1 MERKPR
7 RRIQTSFSEEEYLR
21 LKKKADE
28 AGLAV
33 PVFLRQAADA
43 MGVRA
48 ALNADVPVLIH
59 EVRAAGASLAKLV
72 KIAEDG
78 GMLEAEDL
86 RKALADS
93 RAAEKKIFRAYL
105 R

>member
-7 RRIQTSFSEEEYLR
+7 RRVQTSFTEEEYR
-21 LKKKADE
+21 GLKKKADM
-28 AGLAV
+28 AGLTVSA
-33 PVFLRQAADA
+33 FLRQAAFA
-43 MGVRA
+43 VEPGAV
-48 ALNADVPVLIH
+48 LSADVPVLIH

>member
-1 MERKPR
+1 MGR
-7 RRIQTSFSEEEYLR
+7 RRIRNVEAAFTEEEYRHLVE
-21 LKKKADE
+21 KAE
-28 AGLAV
+28 KSGLTRAA
-33 PVFLRQAADA
+33 FLRQAADA

-59 EVRAAGASLAKLV
+59 EVRAAGEGLAKLV

-78 GMLEAEDL
+78 GMLETEDL
-86 RKALADS
+86 RKALADC
-93 RAAEKKIFRAYL
+93 RAAEETIVRAYL